1 MTDSLPLEERQQWP
15 EAVRQALA
23 VLPEQSGVYLMHDAA
38 GKVIYVGKAVVL
50 KNRVRSY
57 FRNLASHGPKVR
69 AMVGKVASIETIVT
83 ASEVEALILECNL
96 IKRYRPR
103 YNIMLKDDKAYP
115 YLKLTLQEDYPR
127 LLVVRRQSRDGAR
140 YFGPYGD
147 VGAMHGTVRLLRQ
160 LFPLRSC
167 RTMQQGRP
175 CLNYH
180 IKRCLAPCAGLISQ
194 ADYRKLCS
202 QVAWVLEGRG
212 GEVERELRL
221 AMQEAA
227 ANLDFEEAARLRDQL
242 AALGRLN
249 QQQQAAASD
258 QGDLDVVGL
267 AQDHSGLCLQLFF
280 VRGGRL
286 LGRDK
291 FFLPLAAAEEGEE
304 EVIAAFLKQYY
315 DRAASLPKQIVLPVL
330 PQPEERELIQ
340 RWLSQKRG
348 SKVELL
354 QPQRGTKRELLQLAQ
369 ANAGKLLEERWRS
382 GSPEPEDGEAAAEE
396 LRQALGLERPLRR
409 MDCFDISHT
418 QGRETVASMVVF
430 RNGSSSKKDYRKYK
444 IKSAE
449 GKPDD
454 FKSMQEVVYRRY
466 KDYEDLPDLVVID
479 GGKGQLSSALAVMQ
493 GLGLDDVPVV
503 GLAKREEEL
512 FLPHQ
517 AESLLLD
524 REGAALHLI
533 QRLRDEAHRFAITF
547 HRKLRSKRNLSSVLD
562 HVEGIGPKRR
572 QELWK
577 RFKTLEQMKAASLE
591 ELAAVP
597 AMNRAAAQSLLDFF
611 HLDLVDK
618 RRSLK

>member
-618 RRSLK
+618 KRSLK

>member
-369 ANAGKLLEERWRS
+369 ANAGKLLEERWRN

-396 LRQALGLERPLRR
+396 LRQALGLERPLGR